1 MISEPVKT
9 IWDCYQSG
17 WGYRPCALGNIEQ
30 KRIQVYWLAEA
41 KLIDGL
47 SGKTEYQKDGS
58 LTRIVL
64 SKEKIQFQKIFA
76 IRNLHRTYYIAEKE
90 VLERMLQKHIH
101 GFIFEQVETV

>member
-17 WGYRPCALGNIEQ
+17 WGYRLCALGNIEQ

-47 SGKTEYQKDGS
+47 SGKTEYQKDGLCCRGS
-58 LTRIVL
+58 LGIMRVW
-64 SKEKIQFQKIFA
+64 
-76 IRNLHRTYYIAEKE
+76 LHA
-90 VLERMLQKHIH
+90 L
-101 GFIFEQVETV
+101 